1 MIMFR
6 KKKININKWV
16 QNNLFGI
23 IPMSAAVIDRD
34 FNLVKANKAFEQK
47 FGSWKGKKC
56 YRVYKNRESMCET
69 CKGAAAF
76 EDGKPRVNEEVGFD
90 KAGKLT
96 RYIKHTIPIIED
108 DGSVPF
114 LIEMAT
120 DITEAEQIKQE
131 YQVLFEEVPCNLF
144 IIGKDYKIVRANK
157 RAKDMFGNVEG
168 HYCYSALKS
177 RDSKCMDCTV
187 NRTFDD
193 GLVHSGH
200 STVRNK
206 YGKEVQLHVT
216 AVPYDVENGHFDFIL
231 EMAVDITQIIELKD
245 ELKLSNRL
253 METMISASLDG
264 IIVTDQMGS
273 ATIVNKAA
281 SDILGITD
289 PVSLKEKDLANMF
302 PEAFLDEVAA
312 QSGPVYLLETLIKTI
327 SDKFLPVRLVGMNL
341 NVERKIVGKAFW
353 VQDLHEIKSLES
365 EKLET
370 ERMAAVGQTVAGL
383 AHGIKNVLTGV
394 EGGIY
399 LLNLGLKKGVAEQI
413 TTGMEMLNRNIKRV
427 SLFVKE
433 FLNFSRGQDINAK
446 YCDPNAIAKDVEDMY
461 SIKTKLLKIEIKS
474 DYQDDM
480 SLVPL
485 DSGKIHEALSNLVG
499 NAIDACQI
507 SDSEEQGKIVIRT
520 VEKNDMIIFEV
531 SDNGIGMDYEVKKKV
546 FTNFFTTKGL
556 GGTGL
561 GLLVTKKN
569 VQQHGGIIE
578 LDSELEVGST
588 FRIILPKNRLP
599 KIQEMVPSNS
609 FFSNKET

>member
-1 MIMFR
+1 MFK

-23 IPMSAAVIDRD
+23 IPMSTAVIDRD
-34 FNLVKANKAFEQK
+34 FNLVKANKAFEQM
-47 FGSWKGKKC
+47 FGAWKGKKC

-90 KAGKLT
+90 KSGKLT
-96 RYIKHTIPIIED
+96 RYIKHTIPIIES
-108 DGSVPF
+108 DGSIPF

-177 RDSKCMDCTV
+177 RESKCLDCTA

-206 YGKEVQLHVT
+206 YGREVQLHVT
-216 AVPYDVENGHFDFIL
+216 AVPYDVENGHFDYIL
-231 EMAVDITQIIELKD
+231 EMAVDITQILELKD
-245 ELKLSNRL
+245 ELKLSNKL

-264 IIVTDQMGS
+264 IIITDQLGS

-281 SDILGITD
+281 ADILEIRD
-289 PVSLKEKDLANMF
+289 PISLKEKDLANMF
-302 PEAFLDEVAA
+302 PEAFLEEVAA
-312 QSGPVYLLETLIKTI
+312 QSGPVYLLETLVKTI
-327 SDKFLPVRLVGMNL
+327 TDKFLPVRLVGMNL
-341 NVERKIVGKAFW
+341 NVERKVVGKAFW
-353 VQDLHEIKSLES
+353 VQDLQEIKNLEV

-399 LLNLGLKKGVAEQI
+399 LLNLGLKKGVSEQI

-433 FLNFSRGQDINAK
+433 FLNFSRGQEINVK
-446 YCDPNAIAKDVEDMY
+446 HCDPNTIAKDVEDMY
-461 SIKTKLLKIEIKS
+461 SIKTKLLKIDIES
-474 DYQDDM
+474 DYQKDM

-507 SDSEEQGKIVIRT
+507 SDSEEQGKITIRT
-520 VEKNDMIIFEV
+520 IEKNAMIIFEV

-578 LDSELEVGST
+578 LDSELAVGST

-599 KIQEMVPSNS
+599 KIQEMVPSKS